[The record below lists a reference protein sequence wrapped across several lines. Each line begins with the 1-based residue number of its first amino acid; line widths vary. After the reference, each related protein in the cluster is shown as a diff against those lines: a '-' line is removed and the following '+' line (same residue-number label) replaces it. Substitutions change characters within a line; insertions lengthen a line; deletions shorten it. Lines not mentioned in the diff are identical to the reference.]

1 MHDKAAVETAVRG
14 LFDGRIGFGL
24 TDPGAPQPAL
34 MPEEAGHVAHA
45 IHARQTE
52 FAAGRAAARIAMRDV
67 GFAPQA
73 VPAQYNRAPQWPA
86 GLAGSISHTKELCM
100 AVVSTDAKSLG
111 LDVEKIHVIDKD
123 IISTICSE
131 REMDHIPYADQPH
144 LALAIFAA
152 KEATYKAQFP
162 LTQTLFGFDTLH
174 VIMEP
179 EARRFT
185 ATFVHAVGPFRV
197 GYTLPGRFAEVAGH
211 LVTAVTIGHFDH
223 EGA

>member
-111 LDVEKIHVIDKD
+111 LDVEIGRAHV
-123 IISTICSE
+123 
-131 REMDHIPYADQPH
+131 
-144 LALAIFAA
+144 
-152 KEATYKAQFP
+152 
-162 LTQTLFGFDTLH
+162 
-174 VIMEP
+174 
-179 EARRFT
+179 
-185 ATFVHAVGPFRV
+185 
-197 GYTLPGRFAEVAGH
+197 
-211 LVTAVTIGHFDH
+211 
-223 EGA
+223 